1 MTVRELDGSGG
12 GGQFLRT
19 ALAVAALE
27 GEPVRIEQ
35 VRGGRDDPG
44 LKAQHLAV
52 LETLSAITGADRE
65 GAELGAGTVAFDP
78 GPVSGGEYAVEIGTA
93 GSLTLLFDALLPL
106 AVALEEPLSVTAT
119 GGTDVAWS
127 PPMDYQRHV
136 KLPLLRA
143 FGLAATVEV
152 DRRGFY
158 PAGGGR
164 VTLHLFPSALEPIAL
179 DGSATDGANPGGI
192 DSVRIHSTEAAAL
205 ADSDVA
211 KRQAGAATER
221 LDRAIDERVET
232 TAESPGPGSAI
243 VVVLADGGLP
253 RAGFTALGEPGK
265 LAERVGEAAADGANR
280 FLERD
285 AEDGPPAVDPR
296 LADQLLPTLAL
307 AGGRYRTPA
316 VTDHLE
322 SAAGLLA
329 DLGYDVSVS
338 IDAGGAVVSGADDKP
353 GDRPRGD
360 DL

>member
-1 MTVRELDGSGG
+1 MHELDGSGG

-27 GEPVRIEQ
+27 GDPVRIGN

-52 LETLSAITGADRE
+52 LETLSAITDADVE
-65 GAELGAGTVAFDP
+65 GAELGAETVAFDP
-78 GPVSGGEYAVEIGTA
+78 GSLSGGRYEVEMGTA

-106 AVALEEPLSVTAT
+106 ATGLEDPLAVTAT

-127 PPMDYQRHV
+127 PPMDYQRYV
-136 KLPLLRA
+136 KLPLLWR

-158 PAGGGR
+158 PEGGSR
-164 VTLHLFPSALEPIAL
+164 ARLRLFPSEIEPIDLA
-179 DGSATDGANPGGI
+179 GSATDSANPRI
-192 DSVRIHSTEAAAL
+192 DSVRIYSTEATAL

-211 KRQAGAATER
+211 RRQAGAAQAR
-221 LDRAIDERVET
+221 LDRRIDERVET

-243 VVVLADGGLP
+243 VVALAEEGLP
-253 RAGFTALGEPGK
+253 RAGVSALGEPGK
-265 LAERVGEAAADGANR
+265 PAERVGEAAADRANR
-280 FLERD
+280 FLARD
-285 AEDGPPAVDPR
+285 AGEKPPAVDR
-296 LADQLLPTLAL
+296 HLADQLLPFLAL

-316 VTDHLE
+316 ITDHLD
-322 SAAGLLA
+322 STAALLA
-329 DLGYDVSVS
+329 GLGYDVELAA
-338 IDAGGAVVSGADDKP
+338 DDHGTVVSGDP
-353 GDRPRGD
+353 GDLERVGGD